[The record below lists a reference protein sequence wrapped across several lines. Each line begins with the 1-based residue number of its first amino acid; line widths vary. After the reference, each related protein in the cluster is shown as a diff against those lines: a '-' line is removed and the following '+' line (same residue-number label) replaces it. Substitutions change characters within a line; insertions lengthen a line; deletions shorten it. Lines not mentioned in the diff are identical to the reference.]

1 MSESLAYASEIHL
14 HIGFRIITIATRDI
28 LPTLTIYIV
37 VLPYFLVLEYM
48 ELFAFLLKPN
58 AYICNQLIET
68 ND

>member
-48 ELFAFLLKPN
+48 EL
-58 AYICNQLIET
+58 Q
-68 ND
+68 